1 MSEISRKI
9 DNLAGAGEGLKWI
22 QDNLFNGLKGGPVL
36 VTMGRE
42 KRSLDQNAKLWAC
55 LHDVS
60 ISVDW
65 YGEKLTSEE
74 WKDVFTAAWKRQKVV
89 PGIDGGFVVMGAR
102 TSKMTVEEFG
112 CLLEIIQAFGA
123 DKGVKWSDPALK
135 VFGEYREA
143 MRGEQ

>member
-9 DNLAGAGEGLKWI
+9 DNLAGAGEGLIWI

-42 KRSLDQNAKLWAC
+42 KRSIDQNSKLWAC
-55 LHDVS
+55 LNDVS

-135 VFGEYREA
+135 VFNEYREA
-143 MRGEQ
+143 MRGE